1 MGIYNPPAGTSL
13 VAPTL
18 QIFNQT
24 NYYTFT
30 VSSATTTAGQ
40 VYSNNSSQ
48 FTVVYAINSGTTL
61 VAYRSSGTNAPSASG
76 TLTYVSGTDT
86 GNITYSAFGAYGTYF
101 PTSSSVLAIEVEMC
115 GGGGSGGS
123 VASVAS
129 QSSAAGGGSGGSYLR
144 KLITGSTLATIIAS
158 GEAFNV
164 GAGGAAPASGANNGN
179 TGGTTTFGSTF
190 LTCQGGN
197 GGGSGNNAATFEY
210 AGGGAIPAIATGGD
224 INIAGSAGQPGI
236 TGAQTQAYAGNGGF
250 NLLSLPA
257 VLGANS
263 NGNGTAG
270 MGYGGGG
277 SGACNTNNGG
287 AFSGGAGANGV
298 IIITEYYA

>member
-40 VYSNNSSQ
+40 VYSNNGSQ
-48 FTVVYAINSGTTL
+48 FTTVYAINSGNTL
-61 VAYRSSGTNAPSASG
+61 VAYKSSGTNAPTSSG

-86 GNITYSAFGAYGTYF
+86 GNISYSALGTNGTYF
-101 PTSSSVLAIEVEMC
+101 PTSSNVLGIQVEIV

-123 VASVAS
+123 VNSLASTSAS
-129 QSSAAGGGSGGSYLR
+129 GGGGGGGGYVR
-144 KLITGSTLATIIAS
+144 KLITGSALAAIITS
-158 GEAFNV
+158 GELFNI
-164 GAGGAAPASGANNGN
+164 GAGGAAPASGSNPGN
-179 TGGTTTFGSTF
+179 TGGTTTFGSSF
-190 LTCQGGN
+190 LTAIGG
-197 GGGSGNNAATFEY
+197 GPGGSGNASAAFEY
-210 AGGGAIPAIATGGD
+210 AGGGSGGAASGGD
-224 INIAGSAGQPGI
+224 VNTNGSAGFPGI
-236 TGAQTQAYAGNGGF
+236 TGALTQGWAGAGGF
-250 NLLSLPA
+250 NPLSAAA

-263 NGNGTAG
+263 SANGTSG
-270 MGYGGGG
+270 LGYGGGG
-277 SGACNTNNGG
+277 SGAANTNNGG

-298 IIITEYYA
+298 ILIYEFYA